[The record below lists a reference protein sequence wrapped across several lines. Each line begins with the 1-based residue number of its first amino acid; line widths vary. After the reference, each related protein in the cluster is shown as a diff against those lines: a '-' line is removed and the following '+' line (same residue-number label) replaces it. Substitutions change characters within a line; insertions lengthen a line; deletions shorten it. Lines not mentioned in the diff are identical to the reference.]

1 MNAILLGAAALA
13 TLAAMYASP
22 LASEPLKDR
31 GSMTHTIQV
40 DRQTGETTTIDM
52 IAFED

>member
-13 TLAAMYASP
+13 ALAAMYASP
-22 LASEPLKDR
+22 MASQSLKDR

-52 IAFED
+52 IAFGD

>member
-1 MNAILLGAAALA
+1 MNAILLGAAALG
-13 TLAAMYASP
+13 TLTAIYASP
-22 LASEPLKDR
+22 MASEPLKDR